1 MAAARVIVHSLRTSE
16 WSGELDSVF
25 FGRSLV
31 RITGSSDAGICLNSH
46 VLFTPS
52 YLGGR
57 VSFLY
62 LFEYLRAVY
71 LHPISKRYIIGP
83 VFFQYQAQI
92 HVERKTVLKEY
103 KTGSVTHVARCLFLV
118 RYAVI
123 SSRPGLISYQEMTPS
138 RDHESLRT

>member
-25 FGRSLV
+25 
-31 RITGSSDAGICLNSH
+31 
-46 VLFTPS
+46 
-52 YLGGR
+52 LGGR
-57 VSFLY
+57 WCVLLVVLTQAFVRIATSCSPPHTWEDEFHSCTY
-62 LFEYLRAVY
+62 SNTYVAVY

-123 SSRPGLISYQEMTPS
+123 SWRPGLISYQEMTPS